1 MPKKVIL
8 VADYDKRSL
17 ESIAELLKPHDY
29 KIISAM
35 DGISAYEKF
44 KTEMP
49 DLVILEGMLPRL
61 HGFDLTQKIFQET
74 KGSIPVI
81 IVTGVYKGPQYRNE
95 ALRNLGAS
103 DYFEKPYDKSRL
115 VKSVT
120 RLLKDDVQIEEEEI
134 TDIPDLPDAYSVIEG
149 LAKKLKKGISSDK
162 KE

>member
-1 MPKKVIL
+1 MAKKIIL

-17 ESIAELLKPHDY
+17 DSITQLFKPHNY
-29 KIISAM
+29 EIISAT
-35 DGISAYEKF
+35 DGVSAYEKF
-44 KTEMP
+44 KTQMP
-49 DLVILEGMLPRL
+49 DLVIIEGMLPRL

-74 KGSIPVI
+74 KGETPVI

-95 ALRNLGAS
+95 AIRNLGAS

-120 RLLKDDVQIEEEEI
+120 SLLKDDVEVEEEEI
-134 TDIPDLPDAYSVIEG
+134 TDIPDLPDAESVVEG
-149 LAKKLKKGISSDK
+149 LSQKLKKKPSADK